1 MKWRFLAIAVFIA
14 LIIISLFVGV
24 SEVSFALLMEN
35 AGAREVFFAS
45 RIPRTASVILTGM
58 SMANAGLI
66 MQMLMRNR
74 FVEPSMTGTTQ
85 AATLGLLLVTLLLP
99 QSSVFQKML
108 VACIAAIIGLAG
120 FISIVRVLPLTAK
133 LLAPLVGIIYG
144 GVIGAVATF
153 IAYEYDMMQYLVAWF
168 IGDFSSV
175 LVGRYELLWITAIL
189 CALAYLFS
197 NQFTIA
203 GLGKDIST
211 NLGLNHAM
219 VTNVGLLIVALISA
233 IVVVTVGA
241 IPFVGLVVP
250 NIVSR
255 IMGDNVR
262 EALPWNMLSGGAL
275 VLACDIFSR
284 LINYPYEI
292 PVGTIIGIVGTLL
305 FLYLLYARRPG
316 RKPIKQ
322 HANA

>member
-1 MKWRFLAIAVFIA
+1 MVWRLLAIVVFIA
-14 LIIISLFVGV
+14 LFIICFFVGV
-24 SEVSFALLMEN
+24 SEVSFTLLLQD
-35 AGAREVFFAS
+35 AAAREVFFAS

-99 QSSVFQKML
+99 HSAVFIKMII
-108 VACIAAIIGLAG
+108 ACIAAIIGLAG
-120 FISIVRVLPLTAK
+120 FMAIVRVLPPTAK
-133 LLAPLVGIIYG
+133 LLAPLVGMIYG

-175 LVGRYELLWITAIL
+175 LVGRYELLWITACL
-189 CALAYLFS
+189 CVIAYIFS

-203 GLGKDIST
+203 GLGKEIST
-211 NLGLNHAM
+211 NLGLNHNMITA
-219 VTNVGLLIVALISA
+219 VGLLIVALISA

-241 IPFVGLVVP
+241 IPFIGLVVP

-255 IMGDNVR
+255 VMGDNVR
-262 EALPWNMLSGGAL
+262 QTLPWNMLSGGAL
-275 VLACDIFSR
+275 VLACDIASR

-292 PVGTIIGIVGTLL
+292 PVGTIIGIIGTIL
-305 FLYLLYARRPG
+305 FLYLLYARPLRA
-316 RKPIKQ
+316 RKRY
-322 HANA
+322 ADA

>member
-1 MKWRFLAIAVFIA
+1 MKWRILAIIVFIA

-24 SEVSFALLMEN
+24 SDISFALLIEDPV
-35 AGAREVFFAS
+35 AREVFFAS

-66 MQMLMRNR
+66 MQMLMHNR

-85 AATLGLLLVTLLLP
+85 AATLGLLLVTLLMP
-99 QSSVFQKML
+99 HSTVFIKML
-108 VACIAAIIGLAG
+108 IACAAAIIGLAG
-120 FISIVRVLPLTAK
+120 FMSIVRVLPHTAK

-144 GVIGAVATF
+144 GVLGAVATF
-153 IAYEYDMMQYLVAWF
+153 VAYEYDMMQYLVAWF

-175 LVGRYELLWITAIL
+175 LVGRYELLWITAAL
-189 CALAYLFS
+189 CALAYFFS

-203 GLGKDIST
+203 GLGKEIST
-211 NLGLNHAM
+211 NLGLNHNM
-219 VTNVGLLIVALISA
+219 ITSIGLLIVALISA

-241 IPFVGLVVP
+241 IPFIGLVVP

-262 EALPWNMLSGGAL
+262 QALPWNMLSGGAL
-275 VLACDIFSR
+275 VLACDIGSR

-292 PVGTIIGIVGTLL
+292 PVGTIIGIVGTAL
-305 FLYLLYARRPG
+305 FLYLLYVRPRRH
-316 RKPIKQ
+316 RKH
-322 HANA
+322 HAHA

>member
-1 MKWRFLAIAVFIA
+1 MAWRLLAIIIFIA

-24 SEVSFALLMEN
+24 SEVSFSLLMHDP
-35 AGAREVFFAS
+35 AAREVFFAS

-85 AATLGLLLVTLLLP
+85 AATLGLLLVTLFMP
-99 QSSVFQKML
+99 QSVVFVKMII
-108 VACIAAIIGLAG
+108 ACIAAIIGLAG
-120 FISIVRVLPLTAK
+120 FMAIVRVLPPTAK
-133 LLAPLVGIIYG
+133 LLAPLVGMIYG
-144 GVIGAVATF
+144 GVIGAIATF

-175 LVGRYELLWITAIL
+175 LVGRYELLWITAAL
-189 CALAYLFS
+189 CTLAYVFS

-203 GLGKDIST
+203 GLGKEIST
-211 NLGLNHAM
+211 NLGLNHTM
-219 VTNVGLLIVALISA
+219 ITSIGLFIVALISS
-233 IVVVTVGA
+233 IIVVTVGA
-241 IPFVGLVVP
+241 IPFIGLVVP

-262 EALPWNMLSGGAL
+262 QSLPWNMLSGGAL
-275 VLACDIFSR
+275 VLACDIGSR

-292 PVGTIIGIVGTLL
+292 PVGTIIGIVGTVL
-305 FLYLLYARRPG
+305 FLYLLYARPLRA
-316 RKPIKQ
+316 RKRY
-322 HANA
+322 ANA

>member
-1 MKWRFLAIAVFIA
+1 MILRAV
-14 LIIISLFVGV
+14 IIISFLLLVLSSLFIGV
-24 SEVSFALLMEN
+24 SEVSIHTLFTDA
-35 AGAREVFFAS
+35 AAREVFFAS

-66 MQMLMRNR
+66 IQMLMRNR

-85 AATLGLLLVTLLLP
+85 AAALGLLLVTLLMA
-99 QSSVFQKML
+99 QASVTLKML
-108 VACIAAIIGLAG
+108 CACIAAIIGLMG
-120 FISIVRVLPLTAK
+120 FMLIVRVLPPTAK

-175 LVGRYELLWITAIL
+175 LAGRYELLWLTALLCIL
-189 CALAYLFS
+189 AFLYA

-211 NLGLNHAM
+211 NLGLNHNTIVM
-219 VTNVGLLIVALISA
+219 IGLLIVALISA

-255 IMGDNVR
+255 LMGDNVR
-262 EALPWNMLSGGAL
+262 QVLPWIMMSGAAL
-275 VLACDIFSR
+275 VLACDILSR
-284 LINYPYEI
+284 LVNYPYEI
-292 PVGTIIGIVGTLL
+292 PVGTIIGIIGTIL
-305 FLYLLYARRPG
+305 FLYLLYERPRRS
-316 RKPIKQ
+316 RVRS
-322 HANA
+322 ADA

>member
-1 MKWRFLAIAVFIA
+1 MILRAV
-14 LIIISLFVGV
+14 IIISFLLLVLSSLFIGV
-24 SEVSFALLMEN
+24 SEVSIHTLFTDEA
-35 AGAREVFFAS
+35 AREVFFAS

-85 AATLGLLLVTLLLP
+85 AAALGLLLVTLLMP
-99 QSSVFQKML
+99 QGSVTLKML
-108 VACIAAIIGLAG
+108 FACFAAIIGLMG
-120 FISIVRVLPLTAK
+120 FMLIVRVLPPTAK

-175 LVGRYELLWITAIL
+175 LAGRYELLWLTAALCIL
-189 CALAYLFS
+189 AFLYA

-211 NLGLNHAM
+211 NLGLNHNTIVM
-219 VTNVGLLIVALISA
+219 IGLLIVALISA

-255 IMGDNVR
+255 LMGDNVR
-262 EALPWNMLSGGAL
+262 RVLPWIMMSGAAL
-275 VLACDIFSR
+275 VLACDILSR
-284 LINYPYEI
+284 LVNYPYEI
-292 PVGTIIGIVGTLL
+292 PVGTIIGIIGTIL
-305 FLYLLYARRPG
+305 FLYLLYARPR
-316 RKPIKQ
+316 RSRVRS
-322 HANA
+322 ADA

>member
-1 MKWRFLAIAVFIA
+1 MVWRILVIILFIA

-24 SEVSFALLMEN
+24 SEISFALLLED
-35 AGAREVFFAS
+35 AAVREIFFAS
-45 RIPRTASVILTGM
+45 RIPRTASVVLTGI

-85 AATLGLLLVTLLLP
+85 AATLGLLLVTLALP
-99 QSSVFQKML
+99 DSAVLFKML
-108 VACIAAIIGLAG
+108 VACVAAILGLIGFMAM
-120 FISIVRVLPLTAK
+120 VRVLPPTAK
-133 LLAPLVGIIYG
+133 LLAPLVGMIYG

-175 LVGRYELLWITAIL
+175 LVGRYELLWITAAL
-189 CALAYLFS
+189 CVVAYFFS

-203 GLGKDIST
+203 GLGKEMST
-211 NLGLNHAM
+211 NLGLNHPAI
-219 VTNVGLLIVALISA
+219 VGVGLIIVALISA

-241 IPFVGLVVP
+241 IPFIGLVVP

-255 IMGDNVR
+255 LMGDNVR
-262 EALPWNMLSGGAL
+262 KTLPWNMIFGGAL
-275 VLACDIFSR
+275 VLACDIASR
-284 LINYPYEI
+284 LIQYPYEI
-292 PVGTIIGIVGTLL
+292 PVGTIIGIIGTVL
-305 FLYLLYARRPG
+305 FLYLLYAPRYQG
-316 RKPIKQ
+316 RGR
-322 HANA
+322 HA

>member
-1 MKWRFLAIAVFIA
+1 MVWRLLAIVVFIA

-24 SEVSFALLMEN
+24 SEVSFPLLLQD
-35 AGAREVFFAS
+35 AAAREVFFAS

-99 QSSVFQKML
+99 HSAVFIKM
-108 VACIAAIIGLAG
+108 VIACIAAIIGLAG
-120 FISIVRVLPLTAK
+120 FMAIVRVLPPTAK
-133 LLAPLVGIIYG
+133 LLAPLVGMIYG

-175 LVGRYELLWITAIL
+175 LVGRYELLWITACL
-189 CALAYLFS
+189 CVIAYIFS

-203 GLGKDIST
+203 GLGKEIST
-211 NLGLNHAM
+211 NLGLNHNMITA
-219 VTNVGLLIVALISA
+219 VGLLIVALISA

-241 IPFVGLVVP
+241 IPFIGLVVP

-255 IMGDNVR
+255 VMGDNVR
-262 EALPWNMLSGGAL
+262 QTLPWNMLSGGAL
-275 VLACDIFSR
+275 VLACDIASR

-292 PVGTIIGIVGTLL
+292 PVGTIIGIIGTIL
-305 FLYLLYARRPG
+305 FLYLLYARPLRA
-316 RKPIKQ
+316 RKRY
-322 HANA
+322 ADA

>member
-1 MKWRFLAIAVFIA
+1 MILRVA
-14 LIIISLFVGV
+14 IIISFLLLVLSSLFIGV
-24 SEVSFALLMEN
+24 SEVSIHTLFTDA
-35 AGAREVFFAS
+35 AAREVFFAS

-66 MQMLMRNR
+66 IQMLMRNR

-85 AATLGLLLVTLLLP
+85 AAALGLLLVTLLMA
-99 QSSVFQKML
+99 QASVTLKML
-108 VACIAAIIGLAG
+108 CACIAAIIGLMG
-120 FISIVRVLPLTAK
+120 FMLIVRVLPPTAK

-175 LVGRYELLWITAIL
+175 LAGRYELLWLTALLCIL
-189 CALAYLFS
+189 AFLYA

-211 NLGLNHAM
+211 NLGLNHNTIVM
-219 VTNVGLLIVALISA
+219 IGLLIVALISA

-255 IMGDNVR
+255 LMGDNVR
-262 EALPWNMLSGGAL
+262 QVLPWIMMSGAAL
-275 VLACDIFSR
+275 VLACDILSR
-284 LINYPYEI
+284 LVNYPYEI
-292 PVGTIIGIVGTLL
+292 PVGTIIGIIGTIL
-305 FLYLLYARRPG
+305 FLYLLYERPRRS
-316 RKPIKQ
+316 RVRS
-322 HANA
+322 ADA

>member
-1 MKWRFLAIAVFIA
+1 MVWRLLAIIVFIA

-24 SEVSFALLMEN
+24 SEVSFTLLIQDP
-35 AGAREVFFAS
+35 AAREVFFAS
-45 RIPRTASVILTGM
+45 RIPRTVSVILTGM

-99 QSSVFQKML
+99 NSAVFVKMII
-108 VACIAAIIGLAG
+108 ACIAAILGIAG
-120 FISIVRVLPLTAK
+120 FMSIVRVLPPTAK
-133 LLAPLVGIIYG
+133 LLAPLVGMIYG

-175 LVGRYELLWITAIL
+175 LAGRYELLWITAAL
-189 CALAYLFS
+189 CTLSYLFS

-211 NLGLNHAM
+211 NLGLNHNM
-219 VTNVGLLIVALISA
+219 INSIGLLIVALISA

-241 IPFVGLVVP
+241 IPFIGLVVP

-262 EALPWNMLSGGAL
+262 QALPWNMLSGGAL
-275 VLACDIFSR
+275 VLACDIVSR

-292 PVGTIIGIVGTLL
+292 PVGTIIGVIGTIL
-305 FLYLLYARRPG
+305 FLYLLYARPKRV
-316 RKPIKQ
+316 RRH

>member
-1 MKWRFLAIAVFIA
+1 MVWRLLAIIVFIA
-14 LIIISLFVGV
+14 LIISSLFVGV
-24 SEVSFALLMEN
+24 SEVSLSLLLQDP
-35 AGAREVFFAS
+35 AAREVFFAS
-45 RIPRTASVILTGM
+45 RIPRTASVVLTGM

-85 AATLGLLLVTLLLP
+85 AATLGLLLVTLLIP
-99 QSSVFQKML
+99 QSTVFVKML
-108 VACIAAIIGLAG
+108 IACVAAIFGLAG
-120 FISIVRVLPLTAK
+120 FMAIIRVLPPTAK
-133 LLAPLVGIIYG
+133 LLAPLVGMIYG
-144 GVIGAVATF
+144 GIIGAVATF

-175 LVGRYELLWITAIL
+175 LAGRYELLWITAIL
-189 CALAYLFS
+189 CTFAYLFS

-203 GLGKDIST
+203 GLGKEIST
-211 NLGLNHAM
+211 NLGLNH
-219 VTNVGLLIVALISA
+219 NLISSIGLLIVALISA

-255 IMGDNVR
+255 MMGDNVR
-262 EALPWNMLSGGAL
+262 QNLPWNMLSGGAL
-275 VLACDIFSR
+275 VLACDIVSR

-292 PVGTIIGIVGTLL
+292 PVGTIIGIIGTIL
-305 FLYLLYARRPG
+305 FLYLLYARPLRAHK
-316 RKPIKQ
+316 RY
-322 HANA
+322 ANA

>member
-1 MKWRFLAIAVFIA
+1 MVWRLLAIIVFIA

-24 SEVSFALLMEN
+24 SEVSFSLLLQDS
-35 AGAREVFFAS
+35 AAREVFFAS
-45 RIPRTASVILTGM
+45 RIPRTASVVLTGM

-99 QSSVFQKML
+99 QSAVFLKMII
-108 VACIAAIIGLAG
+108 ACIAAVLGLAG
-120 FISIVRVLPLTAK
+120 FMAIVRVLPPTAK
-133 LLAPLVGIIYG
+133 LLAPLVGMIYG

-175 LVGRYELLWITAIL
+175 LVGRYELLWITAAL
-189 CALAYLFS
+189 CALAYIFS

-203 GLGKDIST
+203 GLGKEIST
-211 NLGLNHAM
+211 NLGLNHTM
-219 VTNVGLLIVALISA
+219 ITSIGLLIVALISA

-241 IPFVGLVVP
+241 IPFIGLVVP

-262 EALPWNMLSGGAL
+262 QTLPWNMLSGGAL
-275 VLACDIFSR
+275 VLACDIVSR

-292 PVGTIIGIVGTLL
+292 PVGTIIGVVGTVL
-305 FLYLLYARRPG
+305 FLYLLYARPRRG
-316 RKPIKQ
+316 RKRYE
-322 HANA
+322 NA